1 MIACMPVR
9 GVLAVRGVVTRLD
22 VGGFARAH
30 GAFVVV
36 LMTGLILRVLAVLG
50 YPGPTWFGDSAT
62 YLGSAIDLTPSL
74 LRPCGYSVLLW
85 LLKPAHSLTLV
96 VIVQH
101 AMGLA
106 VGVMVYALVWRAVRA
121 AGLRRTWQA
130 GLLAGLV
137 AVPVLLDA
145 YLIQLEHLLMAD
157 EFFIFLTVAA
167 VTVAL
172 WRPLPRWWTG
182 AAAGLLM
189 GLGAVTRSVGLPLLV
204 VLVVCLLVRRA
215 GWRPVTAAVVVFAV
229 PLLAYG
235 FWFRSA
241 HGKFA
246 LTNTDQ
252 ILLYGRT
259 VAFADCAKMKPPPDV
274 AVLCIENLVRDPRIA
289 APAYQA
295 IWTRSSGLHQ
305 IPGEMGGDEAN
316 RRAGEFARLAI
327 RTQPG
332 DYAQVVLRDTI
343 RAFRWDLEPYPTS
356 WTVQEYT
363 FPAEPKAINGYLAE
377 VAYQYGGSTATPQV
391 NEPYAGRIRGYQDWA
406 YVRGTLLGVILLAGL
421 GGMVMRWRH
430 WGGPALLPWL
440 MSAALLVIPA
450 ATADFDYR
458 YVLPALVFAVLA
470 AGLAFGRP
478 PERAAGP
485 PLVDAELSS
494 VL

>member
-1 MIACMPVR
+1 MPVR
-9 GVLAVRGVVTRLD
+9 RALSVRDVVSRPD

-30 GAFVVV
+30 GVFLVV
-36 LMTGLILRVLAVLG
+36 LMTGLVLRVLTVLG
-50 YPGPTWFGDSAT
+50 YPCPTWFGDSAT
-62 YLGSAIDLTPSL
+62 YLGSAVDLTPSL

-106 VGVMVYALVWRAVRA
+106 VGVMVYALVWRVARA
-121 AGLRRTWQA
+121 AGVHRRRRT
-130 GLLAGLV
+130 GPLAGLV

-167 VTVAL
+167 VSVAL
-172 WRPLPRWWTG
+172 WGPRPRWWTG

-189 GLGAVTRSVGLPLLV
+189 GFGAVTRSVGLPLLV
-204 VLVVCLLVRRA
+204 VLVACLLVRRA
-215 GWRPVTAAVVVFAV
+215 GWRPVTAAAVAFAV

-235 FWFRSA
+235 FWYQSA

-252 ILLYGRT
+252 VVLYGRT
-259 VAFADCAKMKPPPDV
+259 VAFAECAKMKPPPDV
-274 AVLCIENLVRDPRIA
+274 AVLCLENLQRDPRIA

-295 IWTRSSGLHQ
+295 IWTRSSGFHQ
-305 IPGEMGGDEAN
+305 IPGKLGSDEAN

-332 DYAQVVLRDTI
+332 DYAQVVLRDTF
-343 RAFRWDLEPYPTS
+343 RAFGWDREPYPTP
-356 WTVQEYT
+356 WTVREYT

-377 VAYQYGGSTATPQV
+377 VAYEYGGSTAAPQV
-391 NEPYAGRIRGYQDWA
+391 KEPYAGWIRGYQNWA

-421 GGMVMRWRH
+421 AGLVLQWRR

-440 MSAALLVIPA
+440 TSVALLVIPA

-458 YVLPALVFAVLA
+458 YVLPALIFATVA
-470 AGLAFGRP
+470 AGLAFLRP
-478 PERAAGP
+478 PKQGADQP
-485 PLVDAELSS
+485 PVDAELSS